1 MVKYGSKY
9 RCQTLMLLM
18 HEQNTHIILFVFM
31 YVFPVYF
38 RGLIE
43 RVEEM
48 RYANF
53 ANPEQLREAYQA
65 IRNRLQMPL
74 PQQVPVPRQPQPQ
87 AHFIQLGQPQQRA
100 AQPHLIQPRQP
111 RQAVVPPAWPGQRPL
126 KRAAQPLAQPEPHP
140 PEEAVMPPAPPEP
153 RPPQQPPPNE
163 PLQQPNGENDDLP
176 PLYDESEDENDF
188 HAPHIEKNRGLN
200 GAVGRPIHV
209 PNVEGRRP
217 YHALAR
223 ENAEALNLFLTRDLP
238 VITHQLQETM
248 ERLDQLIRRQMEN
261 QI

>member
-1 MVKYGSKY
+1 
-9 RCQTLMLLM
+9 M

-38 RGLIE
+38 RGLME

-53 ANPEQLREAYQA
+53 ANPEQRREAYQA

-74 PQQVPVPRQPQPQ
+74 PQQVPVPRQPQPQPQ

-111 RQAVVPPAWPGQRPL
+111 RQAVVPPAWPGQRP
-126 KRAAQPLAQPEPHP
+126 
-140 PEEAVMPPAPPEP
+140 
-153 RPPQQPPPNE
+153 PQQPPPNE

-176 PLYDESEDENDF
+176 PLYDENEDENDF
-188 HAPHIEKNRGLN
+188 HAPHIDENRGLN

-209 PNVEGRRP
+209 PNIDGRRP

-223 ENAEALNLFLTRDLP
+223 ENAEALNLFLTRNLP

-248 ERLDQLIRRQMEN
+248 ERLDQLIRRQIEN

>member
-1 MVKYGSKY
+1 
-9 RCQTLMLLM
+9 
-18 HEQNTHIILFVFM
+18 
-31 YVFPVYF
+31 
-38 RGLIE
+38 
-43 RVEEM
+43 
-48 RYANF
+48 
-53 ANPEQLREAYQA
+53 
-65 IRNRLQMPL
+65 MPL

-111 RQAVVPPAWPGQRPL
+111 RQAVVPSACPGQRPL
-126 KRAAQPLAQPEPHP
+126 QRAAQPLAQPEPRP
-140 PEEAVMPPAPPEP
+140 PEEAVMPPAHPEP
-153 RPPQQPPPNE
+153 RPPQQAVMPPAQPELRPPQQPPPNE

-176 PLYDESEDENDF
+176 LLYDESEDENDF
-188 HAPHIEKNRGLN
+188 HEPHIEENRGLN

-223 ENAEALNLFLTRDLP
+223 ENAEALNLFLTRHLP
-238 VITHQLQETM
+238 VITHQLLETM